1 MKVELVESLS
11 TDARPEAWRLYTE
24 VFDDLR
30 FRAVRRQVMY
40 RPEFDS
46 VMTDRRVSK
55 CLAQDDGGGLRG
67 LSTFTNDLAAVPL
80 ISPEY
85 FERRWPDRFAARR
98 IWYCGFVAVR
108 PGTENSGVFAAL
120 VEAMYR
126 AAAPQDGIIGLDLCR
141 HDDQVSKVS
150 RAVRLMLHRLSGDVR
165 AQRADEQAYWLYEF
179 PAA

>member
-30 FRAVRRQVMY
+30 FRAVQRQVMY

-108 PGTENSGVFAAL
+108 PGTEQQ
-120 VEAMYR
+120 R
-126 AAAPQDGIIGLDLCR
+126 
-141 HDDQVSKVS
+141 
-150 RAVRLMLHRLSGDVR
+150 RLRGAGGGDVPGGGAAGRHHR
-165 AQRADEQAYWLYEF
+165 AGPL
-179 PAA
+179 PARRPGAARSPGRCG